1 MPKTREVPG
10 ELKEFNKFF
19 NQLTYR
25 HDVSTVFDDFL
36 TIFICVFARETQEP
50 LYFETIKR
58 YDKKELN
65 YFAKM
70 MGELLI
76 LYNNAKLNED
86 WIDPLGDYYEVL
98 AGQYKK
104 SRLGQ
109 FFTPKSLCDIMAH
122 ISLTGATWGKKI
134 NDPTCGSGR
143 LLLASN
149 KAVQGNYYIAQDLDA
164 ICCKMTAINLCMHQ
178 IRGEVHHMDTLRM
191 TAPHRSYAINPNFHQ
206 HKTLLILIK

>member
-1 MPKTREVPG
+1 MPKTREVTN
-10 ELKEFNKFF
+10 ELKTFNGLFNK
-19 NQLTYR
+19 LTYR
-25 HDVSTVFDDFL
+25 HDVSSVFDDFL

-58 YDKKELN
+58 YKKEELTL
-65 YFAKM
+65 FAKM

-76 LYNNAKLNED
+76 LYGEAKANND
-86 WIDPLGDYYEVL
+86 WIDPLGDYYEIL

-109 FFTPKSLCDIMAH
+109 
-122 ISLTGATWGKKI
+122 
-134 NDPTCGSGR
+134 
-143 LLLASN
+143 
-149 KAVQGNYYIAQDLDA
+149 YYVAQDLDS

-191 TAPHRSYAINPNFHQ
+191 TAPHRSYAINPNFHK
-206 HKTLLILIK
+206 HNTLLILIK

>member
-1 MPKTREVPG
+1 MPKTRDVPG
-10 ELKEFNKFF
+10 ELKIFNSLFNK
-19 NQLTYR
+19 LTYR
-25 HDVSTVFDDFL
+25 YDVSKIFDDFL

-50 LYFETIKR
+50 LYFETIKF
-58 YDKKELN
+58 YKKEELTL
-65 YFAKM
+65 FAKM

-76 LYNNAKLNED
+76 LYSQAKQNND

-109 FFTPKSLCDIMAH
+109 FFTPKSLCDIMAQ
-122 ISLTGATWGKKI
+122 ITLTGSTWGKDI

-149 KAVQGNYYIAQDLDA
+149 KVVQGDYYVAQDLDP

-178 IRGEVHHMDTLRM
+178 IRAEVHHMDTLRM
-191 TAPHRSYAINPNFHQ
+191 TAPHRSYFINPKFHQ
-206 HKTLLILIK
+206 HKTLLILCK